1 MRKKKLM
8 QSDLDQFLN
17 KKSIKKD
24 NTQSVLDKK
33 IFTHKPEWILNI
45 YREKNKIINS
55 FIDSNT
61 IQEKKINK
69 IFDLPIEDITRPLS
83 KFIGKKLIY
92 MTHGL
97 HIYPAKF
104 IPQIPQLC
112 IKKYSDPLEYIID
125 PFCGS
130 GTTLVEAMLLRRN
143 AYGIDINPLAQ
154 LVSRVKTTPLDL
166 DDLKYHY
173 LKIIEFLDMGI
184 KNKLTPLESVPDNSD
199 FPNLEYWFSERVRME
214 LKQIQ
219 NQINLIE
226 NDQIKDFFLLILSSI
241 IRKVSLADND
251 QLHPAKTK
259 YATIQKGHKIPTFEI
274 FKSMLIKKYKIM
286 KYFSSYDFSDIKC
299 KITGKG
305 ANDIELTSSIDLAV
319 TSPPYVNA
327 LDYVRIHKLEA
338 FWVGFLKEKEILPL
352 RQKFI
357 GTENIYVDE
366 YKELPHSSN
375 NCLNDILIKIHKA
388 DRKRAGIIFKYF
400 KGMKRNIKEVYRI
413 LKKKGKY
420 CIVIGANWINNIL
433 VPTPKIL
440 INLAE
445 SELGFKN
452 IKNYVYEIINRRL
465 KIPRAD
471 HGGTIRKEWIIVLE
485 K

>member
-1 MRKKKLM
+1 
-8 QSDLDQFLN
+8 
-17 KKSIKKD
+17 
-24 NTQSVLDKK
+24 K
-33 IFTHKPEWILNI
+33 IFIYKFEWIL
-45 YREKNKIINS
+45 KIKGKRNRLIDIFINPTS
-55 FIDSNT
+55 L
-61 IQEKKINK
+61 QEEKINK
-69 IFDLPIEDITRPLS
+69 IYNLPVEEITSPLS

-112 IKKYSDPLEYIID
+112 IRKYSKPSEYVID

-130 GTTLVEAMLLRRN
+130 GTTLVEAILLRRN

-154 LVSRVKTTPLDL
+154 LISRVKTTPLDL
-166 DDLKYHY
+166 DELEFYY
-173 LKIIEFLDMGI
+173 QQLIEFLDLGI
-184 KNKLTPLESVPDNSD
+184 KNKLTPLESIPNNSD
-199 FPNLEYWFSERVRME
+199 FPNLEYWFSEKVRME

-226 NDQIKDFFLLILSSI
+226 NNQIREFFLLVLSTI

-259 YATIQKGHKIPTFEI
+259 YAKIQKNHTIPTFKI
-274 FKSMLIKKYKIM
+274 FKSTVSKKYKIM
-286 KYFSSYDFSDIKC
+286 KHFSSFNFSNVKC
-299 KITGKG
+299 EIIGKD
-305 ANDIELTSSIDLAV
+305 ATDIELTNGIDLAV

-338 FWVGFLKEKEILPL
+338 FWAGLLKEKDILPL
-352 RQKFI
+352 RQQFI

-366 YKELPHSSN
+366 YKELPQSPN
-375 NCLNDILIKIHKA
+375 KYLNEVLKKIYKM
-388 DRKRAGIIFKYF
+388 DKKRAGIIYKYF
-400 KGMKRNIKEVYRI
+400 AEMTKNLGEIHRI
-413 LKKKGKY
+413 LNEKSKY
-420 CIVIGANWINNIL
+420 CIVIGSNYINNIL

-440 INLAE
+440 IELAE
-445 SELGFKN
+445 SEFGFKN
-452 IKNYVYEIINRRL
+452 IKNYVYDIINRRL